1 MKALVVNCYQN
12 NYYLSSLSEMDNLL
26 STLGIEVVDSY
37 KCEVKEVTR
46 ATFIS
51 KGMVENCALQVL
63 AKEIDVVVFNND
75 LSPLQVRNLTELLKC
90 EVIDRSM
97 VIIKIFEMRAK
108 TREAKLQVEIASFKY
123 NASRLVEKDS
133 NFDQITSGSGN
144 NRGSGE
150 KLINLRRSQIREM
163 ISKKEKLLKTIQE
176 NRHINRIKRINSL
189 PLVVITGYTNAGKS
203 TLMNNFIRLTE
214 NKRKDL
220 ILQEN
225 RLFATLDT
233 ATRLIKIDGHC
244 PFLLTDTV
252 GFISNLPTHLIDS
265 FRSTLEE
272 IENADLVIEVIDAS
286 SQNAKIEQDV
296 NGRIISKLTNAKKV
310 KIYNKIDKIEGF
322 LPMMD
327 EDELMVSLNSL
338 DYMDQILDLIDTNLN
353 KFYLDVTLNIP
364 YEDSDVFYEIKNSQA
379 VLDYHETELGFSGTF
394 KIYRSNFNKYQK
406 YLKSF

>member
-1 MKALVVNCYQN
+1 MKALVVNCFKD

-26 STLGIEVVDSY
+26 MTLGIQVADSY
-37 KCEVKEVTR
+37 KCEVKEITR

-63 AKEIDVVVFNND
+63 AKDIDIVVFNND
-75 LSPLQVRNLTELLKC
+75 LSPLQVRNLSELLKV

-108 TREAKLQVEIASFKY
+108 TREAKLQVEIASLKY

-163 ISKKEKLLKTIQE
+163 ISKKERLLKAIQE
-176 NRHINRIKRINSL
+176 NRHINRIKRINAL

-220 ILQEN
+220 ILEEN

-233 ATRLIKIDGHC
+233 TTRLVKVDGHC

-272 IENADLVIEVIDAS
+272 IENADLVVEVIDAS
-286 SQNAKIEQDV
+286 SQNAKIEQNV
-296 NGRIISKLTNAKKV
+296 NGDIISKLTKAKRI
-310 KIYNKIDKIEGF
+310 KIYNKIDKVDGY

-327 EDELMVSLNSL
+327 EDELMVSLNNL
-338 DYMDQILDLIDTNLN
+338 DYMDQILDLIDTSLSSY
-353 KFYLDVTLNIP
+353 YLDVALSIP
-364 YEDSDVFYEIKNSQA
+364 YEDSDIFYEIKNSQA
-379 VLDYHETELGFSGTF
+379 VLDYKETEQGYVGNF
-394 KIYRSNFNKYQK
+394 KIYRTNFTKYKK